1 MTIRPARGGGTAA
14 RWAYG
19 VLVTL
24 CVALAVLVHHETPSM
39 DVSSIQS
46 MQSMPSVQSMP
57 DPVHAGHVM
66 PDGTPPSSATLEARG
81 AGAAAHDAGDG
92 SCGMPGMQHCTSA
105 NVGSVQLAV
114 PAQIAFDPLGKPRQT
129 AAGRTPGAAVAVRA
143 PPDLSV
149 LSRLRV

>member
-1 MTIRPARGGGTAA
+1 MTIRSARGGGTAA

-24 CVALAVLVHHETPSM
+24 CVALAVLVHHETPST
-39 DVSSIQS
+39 DVSSMS
-46 MQSMPSVQSMP
+46 SMP
-57 DPVHAGHVM
+57 DPVHAVHVM
-66 PDGTPPSSATLEARG
+66 PDGTPPSSVPTQARVSG
-81 AGAAAHDAGDG
+81 TAANYAGHGTCD
-92 SCGMPGMQHCTSA
+92 MPGMQHCASA

-114 PAQIAFDPLGKPRQT
+114 PDQIAFDPLLNLRQT